1 MLEEKVSSK
10 RGKSCRVASLE
21 ESRAATRDI
30 VSLRQRTKDSRRY
43 LGGVSGGCWRR
54 KCPPKEKNHL
64 G

>member
-1 MLEEKVSSK
+1 MSFEREKSS
-10 RGKSCRVASLE
+10 RVAALE
-21 ESRAATRDI
+21 ESVVATRDI
-30 VSLRQRTKDSRRY
+30 LPLKQEEKDAGRY